1 MAEKLYTITHA
12 EISLPNGLKVV
23 ADVSTIDGIRKL
35 VEDLQG
41 TELTGIKAD
50 DERLGERLVD
60 REETQDPI
68 KRIEMQAELQSGC
81 LLSAKILAIKV
92 GTPQILQR
100 SLFGNLTE
108 AILVLMFALETGL
121 RQNPVNYE
129 AFSSLFEGQNL
140 KSGSPLSMLI
150 TNLRNA
156 GYLDN
161 RAYTDGRNLRLTAK
175 GDTKAIEVLK
185 RLAKA

>member
-1 MAEKLYTITHA
+1 MGEELYTIKQV

-23 ADVSTIDGIRKL
+23 ANVSTIDGIHKL
-35 VEDLQG
+35 VDDLLG
-41 TELTGIKAD
+41 TKFAPVTLDKKSS
-50 DERLGERLVD
+50 GEGQRN
-60 REETQDPI
+60 REEEQDPI
-68 KRIEMQAELQSGC
+68 KRIEMQADLPSGS
-81 LLSAKILAIKV
+81 LLSGKILAIKD

-100 SLFGNLTE
+100 PLFGNLTE

-161 RAYTDGRNLRLTAK
+161 RAYADGRNLRLTAK
-175 GDTKAIEVLK
+175 GDGKAIEVLQ

>member
-1 MAEKLYTITHA
+1 MTEKLYTIKHV
-12 EISLPNGLKVV
+12 EISLPNGLKVR

-41 TELTGIKAD
+41 TELAPV
-50 DERLGERLVD
+50 ERDTEGSGEGVGD
-60 REETQDPI
+60 REEKQDPI
-68 KRIEMQAELQSGC
+68 KRIEMQAGLQSGC
-81 LLSAKILAIKV
+81 LLSAKILAIKDD
-92 GTPQILQR
+92 TPQILQR

-108 AILVLMFALETGL
+108 AILVLLFALETGL
-121 RQNPVNYE
+121 RQSRVNYD

-161 RAYTDGRNLRLTAK
+161 KIYSDGRNLRLTAK

>member
-1 MAEKLYTITHA
+1 MSERSYTITHV
-12 EISLPNGLKVV
+12 EISIANGLKVG
-23 ADVSTIDGIRKL
+23 ADVSSIDGIRQL
-35 VEDLQG
+35 LEDLQG
-41 TELTGIKAD
+41 TELAPVKRDRQPLEEPGS
-50 DERLGERLVD
+50 V
-60 REETQDPI
+60 REEVQDPI
-68 KRIEMQAELQSGC
+68 KRIEAQAGLESGH
-81 LLSAKILAIKV
+81 LLGAKILAIKD

-175 GDTKAIEVLK
+175 GDAKAIEVLK

>member
-1 MAEKLYTITHA
+1 MTEKLYTITHA
-12 EISLPNGLKVV
+12 EISLPNGLKIV

-35 VEDLQG
+35 IEDLQG
-41 TELTGIKAD
+41 TEFAPTSDNKGP
-50 DERLGERLVD
+50 GEGQRN
-60 REETQDPI
+60 REEEQDPI
-68 KRIEMQAELQSGC
+68 KRMEMQAGLQSGC
-81 LLSAKILAIKV
+81 LLSAKILAIKDS
-92 GTPQILQR
+92 TPQILRR